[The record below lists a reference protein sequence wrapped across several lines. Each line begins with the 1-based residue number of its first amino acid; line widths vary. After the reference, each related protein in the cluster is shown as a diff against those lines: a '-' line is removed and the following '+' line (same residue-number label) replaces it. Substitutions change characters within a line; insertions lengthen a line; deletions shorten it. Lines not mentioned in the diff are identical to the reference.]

1 MLCFLSN
8 NYGSKFPSANKT
20 MYQLQ
25 CLLSIPP
32 SAMVDLT
39 ARGSIITMFRT
50 IDAPSHAKWKGKG
63 KCYASVHSAFQSLK
77 PMIPPFLVHPLLSR
91 DHDML
96 SHGHRLL
103 HVPPHSAE
111 SGSHQ
116 NDTQAKD
123 DDTYIPPK
131 DIHDTL
137 CDPCEYHTLFP
148 VVVSHTPYDF

>member
-1 MLCFLSN
+1 MLRLRPLS
-8 NYGSKFPSANKT
+8 
-20 MYQLQ
+20 
-25 CLLSIPP
+25 LSITPTHDPALP
-32 SAMVDLT
+32 S
-39 ARGSIITMFRT
+39 
-50 IDAPSHAKWKGKG
+50 
-63 KCYASVHSAFQSLK
+63 
-77 PMIPPFLVHPLLSR
+77 PLLSR

-137 CDPCEYHTLFP
+137 CDPCEYRTLFQ
-148 VVVSHTPYDF
+148 VVVSHTRYDF